1 MGWSAAVTLPPYPGL
16 KRGGSRRPIEGE
28 ESTVVV
34 GKQWSNE
41 TMVWVTDW
49 GHAVHNNPSCHGIA
63 AFGSKDKSMKVR
75 LDNRLCAVRRACKKC
90 FGEYYGVYSLRALDR
105 LIETLHG
112 KVDIDQQ
119 ARTLIAT
126 TARLRFGDGNA
137 RPPAKGR
144 AVTSKRSSASAV
156 VSSSG
161 RAKPPKPAPKQKQ
174 SKPSSPKQALS
185 KAEAKRR
192 RDRAAASQLG
202 ITVEELRARRR
213 QENEARARQR

>member
-1 MGWSAAVTLPPYPGL
+1 MF
-16 KRGGSRRPIEGE
+16 
-28 ESTVVV
+28 

-63 AFGSKDKSMKVR
+63 AFGSKDTSTKVR

-90 FGEYYGVYSLRALDR
+90 FGEYYGVDSLRVLDR
-105 LIETLHG
+105 LIEELHG
-112 KVDIDQQ
+112 KVDFDQQ

-126 TARLRFGDGNA
+126 TARLRFGDSNA

-144 AVTSKRSSASAV
+144 ASTSKRSSSSAI

-161 RAKPPKPAPKQKQ
+161 RVKPPKPAPTQNQ
-174 SKPSSPKQALS
+174 SKPSSPKQASVS
-185 KAEAKRR
+185 KAEAKRQ
-192 RDRAAASQLG
+192 RDRAAASRLG